1 MKRNK
6 PLMRKTPLRGNP
18 DKVREWKQRTAK
30 RLPARATRRAKQ
42 ERAYSDDRP
51 DFIRSHPICPVTG
64 ERTSQVHHSAKREGL
79 WLNIKRYWIAVSN
92 EGHRYI
98 EDHKEWAETKGLM
111 VRIRETAE
119 AHLQRLSEE
128 GVDID
133 RPVFYDT
140 WNGKPF
146 LVNEN

>member
-18 DKVREWKQRTAK
+18 DKIREWKQRTSQ

-42 ERAYSDDRP
+42 ERTYSDDRP
-51 DFIRSHPICPVTG
+51 AFIRAYPLCPVTG
-64 ERTSQVHHSAKREGL
+64 KRTNQVHHSAKREGL
-79 WLNIKRYWIAVSN
+79 WLNLKRYWIAVSD

-111 VRIRETAE
+111 VRIREDAQVHIARLTA
-119 AHLQRLSEE
+119 Q
-128 GVDID
+128 GVALD

-146 LVNEN
+146 LVNET